1 MAPQVQFEEKQ
12 FLGFNTYSIVRRMVL
27 AIFCFVSF
35 YYTENRMENAGVLF
49 LTGIIILVGSI
60 VLLFVKYLQIRIT
73 SDQLMLTGMW
83 KSQQI
88 NIPFMDIV
96 QVEKTIYSKYNMNNP
111 AFNVHEENEVKF
123 YTAGKDAIRVRL
135 KNGSDLLIGTYRA
148 EELSRALLSAVK
160 K

>member
-1 MAPQVQFEEKQ
+1 
-12 FLGFNTYSIVRRMVL
+12 
-27 AIFCFVSF
+27 
-35 YYTENRMENAGVLF
+35 
-49 LTGIIILVGSI
+49 
-60 VLLFVKYLQIRIT
+60 
-73 SDQLMLTGMW
+73 MLTGMW